1 MASRKPRLTYADA
14 IAVWLMRWAGTYQ
27 HDIAAHFGVNQG
39 RISEI
44 LNGQRWPGSE
54 TSARSVS

>member
-1 MASRKPRLTYADA
+1 MARRPPQLTYTDA
-14 IAVWLMRWAGTYQ
+14 IAVWLMRWAGNYQ

-39 RISEI
+39 RISEV

-54 TSARSVS
+54 DAARSVA

>member
-1 MASRKPRLTYADA
+1 MAHKPPRLTYTDA
-14 IAVWLMRWAGTYQ
+14 ITVWLMRWAGSYQ

-44 LNGQRWPGSE
+44 LTGKRWPGSE
-54 TSARSVS
+54 ASARGVA